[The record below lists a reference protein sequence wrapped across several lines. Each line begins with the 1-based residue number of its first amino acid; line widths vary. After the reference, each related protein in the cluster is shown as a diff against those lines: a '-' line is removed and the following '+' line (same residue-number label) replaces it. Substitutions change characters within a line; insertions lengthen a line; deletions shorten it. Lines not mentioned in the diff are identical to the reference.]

1 MNAQKLFEDQLADA
15 GYQLDKV
22 LEDMTPACLDHKVTE
37 GSMTPKEQIA
47 HLMEAY
53 HAFQENAAGRKYEW
67 NTYRPASTDAV
78 ALIAEF
84 KAKRAATV
92 ATALASDSD
101 DKLITAHK
109 YILGHD
115 YYHVGQM
122 CLARLATQPDWDPY
136 AIYQG

>member
-1 MNAQKLFEDQLADA
+1 MTAHQLFEQQLADA
-15 GYQLDKV
+15 GYQLDNV
-22 LEDMTPACLDHKVTE
+22 LKAMPEACMDHKVTE

-53 HAFQENAAGRKYEW
+53 HAFQESAAGRKYEW
-67 NTYRPASTDAV
+67 NTFRPASTETA

-92 ATALASDSD
+92 ATALAGDSE

-115 YYHVGQM
+115 YYHVGQI